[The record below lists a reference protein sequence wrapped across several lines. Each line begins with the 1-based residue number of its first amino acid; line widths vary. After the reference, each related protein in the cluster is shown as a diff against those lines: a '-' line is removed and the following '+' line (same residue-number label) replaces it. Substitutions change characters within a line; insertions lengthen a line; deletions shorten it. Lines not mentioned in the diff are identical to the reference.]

1 MVEFK
6 DGQTQKLIKR
16 LSAFKGVTLA
26 AGLIA
31 FCCGMIAAGATA
43 HADEYAE
50 MITALTIIASV
61 AAALFIAFAVPL
73 FLTVKK
79 IDTAVYTAFARA
91 MYENEDML
99 KNGDE
104 IAFTAAYSGGNL
116 TFSRQNSTKEVTFCL
131 SDIKGVTSV
140 YSAFGTRLIQF
151 LDGYYSAH
159 LKEGYKTVT
168 VTDEI
173 AGKPETLTIVENG
186 SLYAMRANAN
196 NYFIKRGLIK

>member
-1 MVEFK
+1 MVEFN

-31 FCCGMIAAGATA
+31 FCFGMIAAGLTA
-43 HADEYAE
+43 RAEEYADT
-50 MITALTIIASV
+50 ITALTIIASI

-91 MYENEDML
+91 MYENEDIL

-116 TFSRQNSTKEVTFCL
+116 TFSRQNSTKEIIFCL
-131 SDIKGVTSV
+131 SDIEKIGSA
-140 YSAFGTRLIQF
+140 YSSFGTRITEF
-151 LDGYYSAH
+151 LDGYYAVH
-159 LKEGYKTVT
+159 LKDGYKTVT
-168 VTDEI
+168 ITDEI
-173 AGKPETLTIVENG
+173 AGTPETLTIVENG
-186 SLYAMRANAN
+186 SLYARHGINH